1 LAQKG
6 DFDTMTKKEQLVK
19 SGKRIT
25 GRKASADKYIPLYEF
40 LLFDPT
46 YREMKDKAK
55 LLYSF
60 LRKKTLYFEKIT
72 EVYEMAIA
80 NGEELVGTKS
90 YRDENDEIFCIADN
104 AELAI
109 ILQCHYNRVPD
120 FKKELRKYGLLDEV
134 AQLHK
139 SNRLYVL
146 EPEEIADSWN
156 YIEEIKEFRVK
167 IKEENKIKAEK
178 HKAKKQEEKLSKSVE
193 LHSNSQTVNDDNEQK
208 ESYNDSQK
216 ASKNKY
222 KDLKSN
228 LNSLNNNLNL
238 SISEEI
244 ENTSLP
250 INLKKLL
257 LNKMDRLIEFQINV
271 LDMEIHFNAVRE
283 QFSEQEYTF
292 VLNSLIDQLTEKP
305 VNFAAVM
312 NNWLD
317 RNRKKQNEFTE
328 KKSSAKKP
336 LREELIPEWLN
347 KKDSKQTP
355 QAQQA
360 QEPLTDE
367 RKKAIWAK
375 VMKLSNGNTS
385 ILES

>member
-25 GRKASADKYIPLYEF
+25 GRKASADKFIPLYEF
-40 LLFDPT
+40 LLFDST

-55 LLYSF
+55 ILYSF
-60 LRKKTLYFEKIT
+60 LRTKTLYFEKIT
-72 EVYEMAIA
+72 EVYEMSIA
-80 NGEELVGTKS
+80 NGEEPVGTKS

-120 FKKELRKYGLLDEV
+120 FKKELKKYGLLDEV

-156 YIEEIKEFRVK
+156 YIEEIKEFRAK
-167 IKEENKIKAEK
+167 IKEENKTKAEK
-178 HKAKKQEEKLSKSVE
+178 KKAKKQEEKLNKSVE
-193 LHSNSQTVNDDNEQK
+193 PHSNSQNVNDDNSQK
-208 ESYNDSQK
+208 ESYDNSQN

-222 KDLKSN
+222 KDFKSNVKSLKSTV
-228 LNSLNNNLNL
+228 NL
-238 SISEEI
+238 SIHEKI
-244 ENTSLP
+244 EQTSLP

-257 LNKMDRLIEFQINV
+257 LNKMDKLIEFKINV
-271 LDMEIHFNAVRE
+271 FDIELHFHAVRE
-283 QFSEQEYTF
+283 QFNEQEYTF

-305 VNFAAVM
+305 VTFAAVM

-336 LREELIPEWLN
+336 LREELIPEWF

-355 QAQQA
+355 QPQQT

-367 RKKAIWAK
+367 RKKVIWAQ
-375 VMKLSNGNTS
+375 VMKLNNGNTP

>member
-1 LAQKG
+1 MA
-6 DFDTMTKKEQLVK
+6 KKEQLVK

-25 GRKASADKYIPLYEF
+25 GRKASADKFIPLYEF

-55 LLYSF
+55 ILYSF

-72 EVYEMAIA
+72 EVYEMSIA
-80 NGEELVGTKS
+80 NGEEPVGTKS
-90 YRDENDEIFCIADN
+90 YRDENDEIFCLADN

-156 YIEEIKEFRVK
+156 YIEEIKEFRAK
-167 IKEENKIKAEK
+167 IKEENKTKAENQ
-178 HKAKKQEEKLSKSVE
+178 KAKKQEEKLSKSVE
-193 LHSNSQTVNDDNEQK
+193 LHSNSQTVNDDNAQK
-208 ESYNDSQK
+208 ESYDDSQNV
-216 ASKNKY
+216 SKNKY

-244 ENTSLP
+244 EHTSLP

-257 LNKMDRLIEFQINV
+257 LDKMDRLIEFKIKIV
-271 LDMEIHFNAVRE
+271 DIELHFHAVRE
-283 QFSEQEYTF
+283 RFSEQEYCF
-292 VLNSLIDQLTEKP
+292 VLNSLIDQMTTKP
-305 VNFAAVM
+305 KTFAAVM
-312 NNWLD
+312 NDWLD

-328 KKSSAKKP
+328 KKENSNKPRRTEMVPDWLHKKEVP
-336 LREELIPEWLN
+336 ANP
-347 KKDSKQTP
+347 KQKTTTP
-355 QAQQA
+355 TIS
-360 QEPLTDE
+360 EE
-367 RKKAIWAK
+367 RKAAIWEQ
-375 VMKLSNGNTS
+375 VNKLNTGN
-385 ILES
+385 

>member
-19 SGKRIT
+19 SGKRMT
-25 GRKASADKYIPLYEF
+25 GRKASADKFIPLYEF

-46 YREMKDKAK
+46 YRDMKDKAK

-60 LRKKTLYFEKIT
+60 LRTKTLYFERIT
-72 EVYEMAIA
+72 EVYEMSIA
-80 NGEELVGTKS
+80 NGEEPVGTKS

-146 EPEEIADSWN
+146 EPEGIADSWN
-156 YIEEIKEFRVK
+156 YIEEIKEFRAK
-167 IKEENKIKAEK
+167 IKEENKTKAEK
-178 HKAKKQEEKLSKSVE
+178 QKVIKQLSKSVE
-193 LHSNSQTVNDDNEQK
+193 PHSNSQNVNNDNSPK
-208 ESYNDSQK
+208 ESCDNPQN

-228 LNSLNNNLNL
+228 IKFLKSTVNL
-238 SISEEI
+238 SIHEEI
-244 ENTSLP
+244 EHTSLP
-250 INLKKLL
+250 INLKRLL
-257 LNKMDRLIEFQINV
+257 LNKMDRLIEFN
-271 LDMEIHFNAVRE
+271 IHVFDIELHFHAVRE

-292 VLNSLIDQLTEKP
+292 VLNSLIKQLTEKP
-305 VNFAAVM
+305 GNFAAVM
-312 NNWLD
+312 NNWLE
-317 RNRKKQNEFTE
+317 RNRKKQNEVTE

-347 KKDSKQTP
+347 QKDPKQTP
-355 QAQQA
+355 QLQQA
-360 QEPLTDE
+360 KEPLTDE
-367 RKKAIWAK
+367 RKKAIWEQ
-375 VMKLSNGNTS
+375 VMQLNKSNTP
-385 ILES
+385 ILGS